1 MFGDLFSKCPHDYK
15 LVGEI
20 PATAVHDNDLYEV
33 PCYFLE
39 CKNCGKRLVLRE
51 NDYNYKDSFLDMLNL
66 WEKRQYK
73 INFKSYQNKPVS
85 YESESSS
92 NEFYFETVLRE
103 VQDEVKKFN
112 LPIHDSENR
121 LIVNNIKGLV
131 NNALKEGNIDEEK
144 E

>member
-1 MFGDLFSKCPHDYK
+1 MFEDLFNKCPHDYK

-20 PATAVHDNDLYEV
+20 PATAVHEGVTYDV

-51 NDYNYKDSFLDMLNL
+51 SDYNYRDSFLEMLNL
-66 WEKRQYK
+66 WEKGQYK
-73 INFKSYQNKPVS
+73 INFKSYQNKAPS